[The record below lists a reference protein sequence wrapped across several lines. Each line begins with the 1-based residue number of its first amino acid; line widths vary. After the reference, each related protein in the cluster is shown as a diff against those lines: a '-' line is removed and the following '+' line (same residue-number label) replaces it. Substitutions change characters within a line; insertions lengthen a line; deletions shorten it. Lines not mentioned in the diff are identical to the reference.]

1 MKLVPTKVGPS
12 PSRNASSAVAGLRL
26 SPPYAGSIEAS
37 AGHALRWFRRLAIS
51 AVALAFALAVLG
63 SWVRINGAGM
73 TCPDWPL
80 CNGKLIPAMG
90 GGVALEWSHRFVAF
104 IEGFVVF
111 GLFVAGWNVRARI
124 AGLGPMLAA
133 LGLAFLAQVALGG
146 ATVQLANS
154 PLSVMLHWAAAMVL
168 IALLATLA
176 LFAVLAPPPGSRF
189 APRSHALALGAA
201 ALFGFVA
208 MCIGSYVSS
217 SFAGLA
223 CSTFPDCNG
232 TLFGRNGA
240 ELAQM
245 LHRLF
250 AGAFALAALVALPVA
265 FVRGSRLVRLFA
277 GLGGALLIV
286 QIALGAANVAW
297 LLPTALRE
305 AHAANASATFIAFV
319 LAAGTAA
326 CEPARARLRSVPRK
340 GERTRRAARS
350 A

>member
-12 PSRNASSAVAGLRL
+12 PTRNTSSAVETTGGNAV
-26 SPPYAGSIEAS
+26 
-37 AGHALRWFRRLAIS
+37 RWFRRLAIS
-51 AVALAFALAVLG
+51 AATLAFALAVLG

-90 GGVALEWSHRFVAF
+90 GGVVLEWSHRFVAF
-104 IEGFVVF
+104 IEGLVVL
-111 GLFVAGWNVRARI
+111 GLFVAGWNVRERI
-124 AGLGPMLAA
+124 AAVGPMLGA

-154 PLSVMLHWAAAMVL
+154 PLSVTLHWAAAMVL
-168 IALLATLA
+168 LALLATLA
-176 LFAVLAPPPGSRF
+176 LLAVLAPPPGSRF
-189 APRSHALALGAA
+189 APRSHGLALATA
-201 ALFGFVA
+201 ALLGFVA

-223 CSTFPDCNG
+223 CATFPDCNG

-250 AGAFALAALVALPVA
+250 AGAFALAALVALRLA

-277 GLGGALLIV
+277 GIGGTLTVV

-305 AHAANASATFIAFV
+305 AHAANASATFVAFV
-319 LAAGTAA
+319 IAAAAAA
-326 CEPARARLRSVPRK
+326 CEPARARLRSVPAK
-340 GERTRRAARS
+340 GARERTRRVVRS